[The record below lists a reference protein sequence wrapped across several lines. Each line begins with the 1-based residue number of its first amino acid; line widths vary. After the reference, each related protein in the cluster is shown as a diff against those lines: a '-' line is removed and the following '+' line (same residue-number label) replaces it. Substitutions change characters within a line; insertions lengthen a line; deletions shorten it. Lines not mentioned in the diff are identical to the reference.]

1 MDFKELPDG
10 VQSMILGHVVSDEEA
25 HLRNLQQQQNTF
37 ESRLEERQQ
46 EKRQI
51 DFEMEMNELNPFME
65 QPLNPQDNL
74 SAEERETYARL
85 STQISD
91 LQGRLRQNAEQ
102 QARPRAMLA
111 YLNMYQRRLN

>member
-10 VQSMILGHVVSDEEA
+10 VQSMILGHVVSDEEG
-25 HLRNLQQQQNTF
+25 HLRNLQQQQHTF
-37 ESRLEERQQ
+37 QSGLRERQE
-46 EKRQI
+46 EKREL
-51 DFEMEMNELNPFME
+51 DFELEMGSLNIFME
-65 QPLNPQDNL
+65 QPLNPLDNL
-74 SAEERETYARL
+74 SAEDRETYDRL

-91 LQGRLRQNAEQ
+91 LQGRLRQNAKQ